1 MLARQIAIG
10 FGIAVIFPLLVHY
23 GVATFHAT
31 PKYEPWVALAP
42 NATPDERKEYLT
54 QQQQR
59 QKNYAEAAK
68 EFARILVIVSTPLG
82 VAAILFGAY
91 LSFQAVGTG
100 LIFGGIFAISWGYW
114 SYWSYLDDWMRFVSL
129 LVGFAALIFVGIR
142 RATRSSLANT
152 P

>member
-10 FGIAVIFPLLVHY
+10 FGIAIIFPLLIHY
-23 GVATFHAT
+23 GVATFHPA

-42 NATPDERKEYLT
+42 NATADERQT

-82 VAAILFGAY
+82 VAAILVGAY
-91 LSFQAVGTG
+91 LSFLAVGTG
-100 LIFGGIFAISWGYW
+100 LIFGGISAISWGYW
-114 SYWSYLDDWMRFVSL
+114 SYWSYLDDWMRFASL
-129 LVGFAALIFVGIR
+129 LIGFVVLIFVGIR
-142 RATRSSLANT
+142 RATRTNPANT